1 MPPSTAP
8 KYNLTVLI
16 SGTGTNLSA
25 LIAACAPSAPLHSA
39 RIGRVVSSSKHA
51 GGLLRAERAQP
62 PIKTSVCSMAGWRA
76 KRAASRAGGEPSLSG
91 LQGEGDV
98 KVQAQGLGGAEDA
111 DNGAGKEAD
120 GAKRE
125 ADDRAGYDADLAKLV
140 LADSPDLVVCAG
152 WMRVLSPAFLE
163 PVAAAGVAVV
173 NLHPALPGQF
183 NGTHA
188 IERAHKA
195 WQAGEIDRTGVM
207 VHYVVAEVDM
217 GEPILV
223 EEIPFVAGED
233 ETLERFEQKVHERE
247 WKVIVEGTRMAL
259 ERVGTK

>member
-1 MPPSTAP
+1 MSPSTAP
-8 KYNLTVLI
+8 KHNVTVLI

-25 LIAACAPSAPLHSA
+25 LIAACAPAAPLHSA

-51 GGLLRAERAQP
+51 GGLLRAARAEP
-62 PIKTSVCSMAGWRA
+62 PIQTSVCSIAGWRA
-76 KRAASRAGGEPSLSG
+76 ARATSRLVRKPSPAG
-91 LQGEGDV
+91 LQREGDV
-98 KVQAQGLGGAEDA
+98 EAQGQGRGGAE
-111 DNGAGKEAD
+111 GAGRGIRGEAD
-120 GAKRE
+120 GVRLD

-163 PVAAAGVAVV
+163 PVAAAGVAVI

-223 EEIPFVAGED
+223 DEIPFVAGED
-233 ETLERFEQKVHERE
+233 EDLERFEQKVHERE

-259 ERVGTK
+259 ERVGMK